1 MLKYNGVIN
10 LKKDW
15 KINWKKKRKEVV
27 NEVDGNK
34 RKVKVNEEI
43 VEGKIMV
50 GNIMVKKIG
59 WKKLINK

>member
-1 MLKYNGVIN
+1 
-10 LKKDW
+10 
-15 KINWKKKRKEVV
+15 VV